1 MLQLSRYEINP
12 KTSPGFDNAI
22 IGTGAYGFE
31 YTLPAEAWTYLANLA
46 YTQKVSLGPITA
58 LTYYNDF
65 TYVDKDDNR
74 FEETIQ
80 NVVGMSVSAGALFT
94 YIDLVFGKNQPFTNP
109 YITNGGFGGAQLTD
123 LGSNFANTW
132 TTRFNIN
139 FGYYF

>member
-1 MLQLSRYEINP
+1 MLQLTRYEINP
-12 KTSPGFDNAI
+12 KVSDGFDEAI

-31 YTLPAEAWTYLANLA
+31 YTLPAEAWTYLANVA
-46 YTQKVSLGPITA
+46 YTQPVSFGPITE
-58 LTYYNDF
+58 LKYYNDF

-80 NVVGMSVSAGALFT
+80 NVTGVSISAGALFT
-94 YIDLVFGKNQPFTNP
+94 YVDFVLGKNHPFTSP
-109 YITNGGFGGAQLTD
+109 YISNGGFGGAQLTD
-123 LGSNFANTW
+123 LGSPSANDW